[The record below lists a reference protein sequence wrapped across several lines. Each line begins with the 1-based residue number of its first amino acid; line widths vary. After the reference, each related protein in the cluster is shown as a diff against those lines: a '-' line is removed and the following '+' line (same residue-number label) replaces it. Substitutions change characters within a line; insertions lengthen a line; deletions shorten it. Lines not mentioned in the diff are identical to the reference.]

1 MYRCDKMGLKTTIK
15 QINNFGRDKVEQAT
29 KVAQDCH

>member
-1 MYRCDKMGLKTTIK
+1 MGLKTTIK
-15 QINNFGRDKVEQAT
+15 QINNFGREKVEQAT